1 MQDDAINDEGD
12 YVGVS
17 NDVSDYVDVSD
28 NVNDG
33 WWWCSWD

>member
-1 MQDDAINDEGD
+1 MMQDDAINDEGD

-33 WWWCSWD
+33 